1 MRQLYTWTLSTSA
14 WFDNLNGTFFPRSDL
29 YQIIYMTFMT
39 YTLSLYKHDN
49 QNVISTGVSGEDK
62 TNPAIMNRICAILT
76 DHRQNHVIIL

>member
-1 MRQLYTWTLSTSA
+1 MRQFYTWTLSTSA
-14 WFDNLNGTFFPRSDL
+14 WVDNLNGTFFSRSDL

-62 TNPAIMNRICAILT
+62 TMTRKCAILT
-76 DHRQNHVIIL
+76 DHRQTTI